1 MKQAYGLSIPQTL
14 EDIVQPSRCG
24 LIVYDMQSGIV
35 PQIPSG
41 LEIRDRCASILS
53 AARKAKTVDGKPN
66 ALSYSFSTNEYSA
79 EFTLTILSP
88 SRAEATGTKNYKA
101 ASDDPIK
108 SSSHHYETK
117 YQSSNCDGLAAG
129 GLQIWMVNRWVP
141 MARL

>member
-53 AARKAKTVDGKPN
+53 AARKAGFRVFHTRHFFLPR
-66 ALSYSFSTNEYSA
+66 S
-79 EFTLTILSP
+79 
-88 SRAEATGTKNYKA
+88 
-101 ASDDPIK
+101 
-108 SSSHHYETK
+108 
-117 YQSSNCDGLAAG
+117 AAG
-129 GLQIWMVNRWVP
+129 LLSCGEQWYGSGKMSHRRPLASFHKDHLRFRSFRSLHLQK
-141 MARL
+141 AR